1 MLKTELLKISK
12 VDENYEPTNA
22 GSSIKPKHEENEENY
37 TKPHHKLL
45 KTTNKEKILK
55 EPKKRKKATLHTG
68 NKDNSRF
75 FTGECNWENG
85 SISSLN
91 N

>member
-55 EPKKRKKATLHTG
+55 EPKKEKKPHYIQGTKITVDFSL
-68 NKDNSRF
+68 
-75 FTGECNWENG
+75 ENV
-85 SISSLN
+85 IEKMEAYHL
-91 N
+91 

>member
-1 MLKTELLKISK
+1 MELLKISK
-12 VDENYEPTNA
+12 VDENYEPINA
-22 GSSIKPKHEENEENY
+22 GSSDKPKHEENEENH
-37 TKPHHKLL
+37 TKAHHKLL

-55 EPKKRKKATLHTG
+55 EPKKEKKPHYIQG